1 MRLQEH
7 AHRILQAV
15 CLPPGFIV
23 AIDAHTDNVVVH
35 NSEYGFAITH
45 CCLDDWPE
53 SQVFDDVRLAIDAI
67 MDGHDTQ
74 VARIQPVSSLL
85 EIVDLPA
92 SALLGGK

>member
-15 CLPPGFIV
+15 YLPPGFII
-23 AIDAHTDNVVVH
+23 AIDNYTDNVVVH
-35 NSEYGFAITH
+35 NGEVGFVITH

-53 SQVFDDVRLAIDAI
+53 SRVWHDVRLAIAAI

-74 VARIQPVSSLL
+74 VARIQPVSSLQFA
-85 EIVDLPA
+85 EVVI
-92 SALLGGK
+92 